1 MKKLLFFFVL
11 LLLPVT
17 ASTETVEINGI
28 YYELMS
34 ENDIKNA
41 EVTKSPNHYSG
52 DVVIPASV
60 TYAGVEYY
68 VTSIGENAFAYC
80 SELTSIT
87 IPSNVMSIGIG
98 AFTWC
103 SNLTSITIPNNVTS
117 IGPFAFSSC
126 SGLTSI
132 TIPYSV
138 TSIGDGAFNYCS
150 GLTSLIVEDGNSNYD
165 SRNNCNAIIETASN
179 TLIFGC
185 MNTTI
190 PNSVTSIGYAAF
202 DGCTR
207 LTSITIPSS
216 VTNIGRAF
224 DGCSGLTS
232 MIVEDGNPNYDS
244 RNNCNAII
252 ETASNTLIFGCM
264 NTTIPNSVTGI
275 GYAAFDGCTSLIS
288 ITIPNSVTYIDDYAF
303 YGCSSLTS
311 ITIPS
316 SVTYIGDAAFSGC
329 FSLTSITIPNSITR
343 ISDHTFSM
351 CTNLTSITIPSSVT
365 SIGRSAF
372 FCCYGLT
379 SIDIPNYVTSIG
391 EGAFT
396 ACVNLSSVTIPNS
409 VTNIGNNAF
418 EGSANLTSVIV
429 KMENP
434 CVIYS
439 GCFHDYV
446 YNNST
451 LYVPN
456 GTIDKYRSTNYWSRF
471 AHIEEGVP
479 SGMDTINLS
488 DSKTSHEV
496 ECYDVKGNRLYTPQ
510 KGLYIIRMS
519 DGTTKKVIKR

>member
-1 MKKLLFFFVL
+1 
-11 LLLPVT
+11 
-17 ASTETVEINGI
+17 
-28 YYELMS
+28 
-34 ENDIKNA
+34 
-41 EVTKSPNHYSG
+41 
-52 DVVIPASV
+52 
-60 TYAGVEYY
+60 
-68 VTSIGENAFAYC
+68 
-80 SELTSIT
+80 
-87 IPSNVMSIGIG
+87 
-98 AFTWC
+98 
-103 SNLTSITIPNNVTS
+103 
-117 IGPFAFSSC
+117 
-126 SGLTSI
+126 
-132 TIPYSV
+132 
-138 TSIGDGAFNYCS
+138 
-150 GLTSLIVEDGNSNYD
+150 
-165 SRNNCNAIIETASN
+165 
-179 TLIFGC
+179 
-185 MNTTI
+185 
-190 PNSVTSIGYAAF
+190 
-202 DGCTR
+202 
-207 LTSITIPSS
+207 
-216 VTNIGRAF
+216 
-224 DGCSGLTS
+224 
-232 MIVEDGNPNYDS
+232 
-244 RNNCNAII
+244 
-252 ETASNTLIFGCM
+252 
-264 NTTIPNSVTGI
+264 
-275 GYAAFDGCTSLIS
+275 
-288 ITIPNSVTYIDDYAF
+288 
-303 YGCSSLTS
+303 
-311 ITIPS
+311 
-316 SVTYIGDAAFSGC
+316 
-329 FSLTSITIPNSITR
+329 
-343 ISDHTFSM
+343 M